1 MNENETTAVEVI
13 DVTDKNSIY
22 YEYPGELR
30 SYVEYI
36 GTLSQQIW
44 KAFDELELLL
54 DECDDYRERYFE
66 ETFYELRNDAEDLIA
81 EVDDEVEKKN
91 LTKDLK
97 DFDERYDAIVD
108 AWLNEDEEWVRG
120 Y

>member
-22 YEYPGELR
+22 YEYPGDL
-30 SYVEYI
+30 SFYVEYI
-36 GTLSQQIW
+36 GTLYQQIW

-54 DECDDYRERYFE
+54 DECDDYSDRYFQ
-66 ETFYELRNDAEDLIA
+66 ETFYTLQDDAEKLIA

-97 DFDERYDAIVD
+97 DFEERYDAIWD
-108 AWLNEDEEWVRG
+108 AWMNEDEEWVRG